1 MLGAGIRLLA
11 RFGSA
16 RALMVPNV
24 QVEDRMN
31 LVVVVRR
38 LLSSIAACAVLVVAV
53 PALLRAQGKVSLDTV
68 QFAPSLEVDLA
79 ASKRVANGLHYRDI
93 IVGTGAWAH
102 RGTEVTV
109 RYVGTLADGR
119 AFTSLNESPVKFKL
133 GEGTVIQGWERG
145 ITGMRTGGRRQIV
158 VAPSFGYGNKQT
170 GPIPPNSVLVF
181 DIEVISVR

>member
-1 MLGAGIRLLA
+1 MA
-11 RFGSA
+11 RFRPAG
-16 RALMVPNV
+16 ALIMPNV
-24 QVEDRMN
+24 NSVKPMMRWDVGLGR
-31 LVVVVRR
+31 V
-38 LLSSIAACAVLVVAV
+38 LSTIAIAAVVAV
-53 PALLRAQGKVSLDTV
+53 SNPTLMHAQGKLSLDTV

-79 ASKRVANGLHYRDI
+79 ASKRVTTGLHYRDI

-133 GEGTVIQGWERG
+133 GAGEVIQGWERG
-145 ITGMRTGGRRQIV
+145 ITGMRAGGRRQIV
-158 VAPSFGYGNKQT
+158 VAPSLGYGNKQT